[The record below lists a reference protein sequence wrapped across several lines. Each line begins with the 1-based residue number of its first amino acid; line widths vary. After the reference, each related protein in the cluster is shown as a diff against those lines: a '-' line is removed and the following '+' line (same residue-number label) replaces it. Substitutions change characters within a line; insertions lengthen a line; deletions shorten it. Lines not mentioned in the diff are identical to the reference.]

1 MLQPFNI
8 DDDLSL
14 WAKSCADDTTS
25 DHAEEVS
32 VQMVFK
38 EPGIVDGIHVDHIT
52 SIEHCIQEEASQFI
66 ILVQVHQD

>member
-32 VQMVFK
+32 V
-38 EPGIVDGIHVDHIT
+38 
-52 SIEHCIQEEASQFI
+52 
-66 ILVQVHQD
+66 